1 MSLSREWT
9 DWHLT
14 PRGWEAGS
22 QHTDFGKETN
32 IDPPQDRVLT
42 SRFHEEISSRFS
54 KPDRS
59 HEETWRSTD
68 EESVDKLLKQF
79 GSPPKLI

>member
-1 MSLSREWT
+1 MSLSKEWT

-22 QHTDFGKETN
+22 QQTDFGKETKFA
-32 IDPPQDRVLT
+32 PPQDRVLT
-42 SRFHEEISSRFS
+42 SRFQKEISSRFS
-54 KPDRS
+54 KPERW

-68 EESVDKLLKQF
+68 KKAVDELRTKF
-79 GSPPKLI
+79 GPPPELI